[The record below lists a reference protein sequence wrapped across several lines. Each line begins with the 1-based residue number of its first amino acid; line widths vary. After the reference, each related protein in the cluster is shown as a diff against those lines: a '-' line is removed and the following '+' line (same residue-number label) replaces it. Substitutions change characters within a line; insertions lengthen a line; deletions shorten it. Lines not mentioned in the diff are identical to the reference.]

1 MKILSRVGSSVIVEA
16 KDGSIW
22 LTRRKKY
29 KRAQHRRN
37 WRRVMTR
44 FYSVRYIPIKKLS
57 IEEFFPKHD
66 THRCGDGHWPGLPF
80 TL

>member
-22 LTRRKKY
+22 LTRRKKRY
-29 KRAQHRRN
+29 HDCRRKKPTKHA
-37 WRRVMTR
+37 VV
-44 FYSVRYIPIKKLS
+44 YLPIKKLS
-57 IEEFFPKHD
+57 AEEFFPKHD